1 MIIVRLVARILHGD
15 AHEHHRH
22 EISRAPGAKTPE
34 GLGAPPPPPPKEIL
48 KKVGYLRQHFVRFEG
63 YLFGNEAGKNEGSS
77 NNNPGKCLNSKLI
90 FSNRTL

>member
-1 MIIVRLVARILHGD
+1 MGLRMSITD
-15 AHEHHRH
+15 TK
-22 EISRAPGAKTPE
+22 SRGPQAQKRRKVWGHP
-34 GLGAPPPPPPKEIL
+34 PPPPPPKEIL